1 MQHTETSLRA
11 VARVPSAPKG
21 CGGVIAIG
29 VVARSAFMR
38 GLLTKELGFVNCE
51 TGKRLDKFFSFDY
64 RSAVIEFSVMICRL
78 LPSR

>member
-1 MQHTETSLRA
+1 MQHAETSLRA
-11 VARVPSAPKG
+11 VASVPSAPKG

-51 TGKRLDKFFSFDY
+51 LEKGLTSFS
-64 RSAVIEFSVMICRL
+64 RSITV
-78 LPSR
+78 PP